1 MKRAVVVFSGG
12 QDSTTCLVQAL
23 QQYDEVHCVT
33 FDYGQRHRAEIDVAR
48 ELALK
53 LGAVAHKVLDVTLLN
68 ELAVSSL
75 TRDNI
80 PVPDYQPDAEGIPN
94 TFVPGRNILF
104 LTLTA
109 IYAYQVKAEAIITG
123 VCETDFSGYPDCRD
137 EFVKALHHAV
147 SLGMAKDIRFE
158 TPLMWLNKAETWAL
172 ADFWGQLDLVRQET
186 LTCYNGIKGDGCG
199 QCAACNLRANGL
211 NQYLGDKVP
220 GLRVHHLPWAR
231 HSHVGCQRKF
241 IWSSFSRNSPSSGS
255 AFWVFKSIQT
265 KVISA
270 SATTSPLGLR
280 VTT

>member
-75 TRDNI
+75 TRDSI
-80 PVPDYQPDAEGIPN
+80 PVPDYEPDASGIPN

-137 EFVKALHHAV
+137 DTLKALQVAV
-147 SLGMAKDIRFE
+147 SLGMGQRFTFD
-158 TPLMWLNKAETWAL
+158 TPLMWLDKAETWELARSLGGQAL
-172 ADFWGQLDLVRQET
+172 VDLIVNDSH
-186 LTCYNGIKGDGCG
+186 TCYHGVRDTLHAWGYGCG
-199 QCAACNLRANGL
+199 TCPACALRKAGFE
-211 NQYLGDKVP
+211 
-220 GLRVHHLPWAR
+220 R
-231 HSHVGCQRKF
+231 
-241 IWSSFSRNSPSSGS
+241 WSG
-255 AFWVFKSIQT
+255 A
-265 KVISA
+265 
-270 SATTSPLGLR
+270 ATRP
-280 VTT
+280 

>member
-158 TPLMWLNKAETWAL
+158 TPLMWLNKAETGRSPTTGVSWI
-172 ADFWGQLDLVRQET
+172 W
-186 LTCYNGIKGDGCG
+186 
-199 QCAACNLRANGL
+199 CAGKPSPATTALRAM
-211 NQYLGDKVP
+211 
-220 GLRVHHLPWAR
+220 A
-231 HSHVGCQRKF
+231 
-241 IWSSFSRNSPSSGS
+241 
-255 AFWVFKSIQT
+255 A
-265 KVISA
+265 A
-270 SATTSPLGLR
+270 SAPPVTCAQTDSTSIWRTRSG
-280 VTT
+280 

>member
-94 TFVPGRNILF
+94 TLSRG
-104 LTLTA
+104 A
-109 IYAYQVKAEAIITG
+109 IFCFNPDG
-123 VCETDFSGYPDCRD
+123 HLRLSGKSRSYHHRRVRD
-137 EFVKALHHAV
+137 RL
-147 SLGMAKDIRFE
+147 
-158 TPLMWLNKAETWAL
+158 
-172 ADFWGQLDLVRQET
+172 
-186 LTCYNGIKGDGCG
+186 
-199 QCAACNLRANGL
+199 LRL
-211 NQYLGDKVP
+211 P
-220 GLRVHHLPWAR
+220 GLPR
-231 HSHVGCQRKF
+231 
-241 IWSSFSRNSPSSGS
+241 
-255 AFWVFKSIQT
+255 
-265 KVISA
+265 
-270 SATTSPLGLR
+270 
-280 VTT
+280 